1 MYKYNRIRR
10 MFRIFSYMNV
20 FGYKGGIYMD
30 KEVMKVINFRK
41 FNRMFRIINFMYDT
55 DYNLDYIYK
64 KYYAIINKY
73 DKYW

>member
-1 MYKYNRIRR
+1 
-10 MFRIFSYMNV
+10 
-20 FGYKGGIYMD
+20 
-30 KEVMKVINFRK
+30 MKVINNFRK

-55 DYNLDYIYK
+55 GYNLDYIYK